1 MDANRKDIDEAMPTR
16 RMPLVP
22 ARSRPVAKPKYLAL
36 VRKFPLRL
44 IRSEQENEA
53 ALAVIEALGERQR
66 VRPLEPEEHDYIAVL
81 AKLIEEYENEHYPS
95 GPVSGT
101 AMLAHLIEA
110 KGINKARLAADTGLA
125 ESTISQLLQ
134 GKRKLSR
141 HTIARFANYFRVEPS
156 LFADA

>member
-1 MDANRKDIDEAMPTR
+1 MPTR
-16 RMPLVP
+16 RTTPIDAKSLP
-22 ARSRPVAKPKYLAL
+22 GAKPKYLAL

-44 IRSEQENEA
+44 IRSEAENEA
-53 ALAVIEALGERQR
+53 ALTVIEALGKRQQE
-66 VRPLEPEEHDYIAVL
+66 RPLEPEEHDYIAVL

-95 GPVSGT
+95 GPVSGA

-110 KGINKARLAADTGLA
+110 KSITPARLAADTGLA
-125 ESTISQLLQ
+125 ESTISQLLK

-141 HTIARFANYFRVEPS
+141 HTIARFANYFHVEPT